1 MYHTPVLLQQSVDG
15 LNIKPE
21 GTYVDA
27 TYGGGGHSRAILK
40 LLEDGRLYGFDQ
52 DLDAG
57 QNSIEDPRF
66 TFINQNF
73 RYLKNF
79 LKFEEVM
86 AVDGILADLGI
97 SSHQINEGHRGFS
110 TRLTGPLD
118 MRMNANQ
125 PLSAR
130 EVVNNYEEE
139 QLLQIFRD
147 YGEIRNASCVVRA
160 IEQHRPLETTE
171 QLTEAVIRCAPPNKQ
186 HKFLAMVFQAIRI
199 EVNEELQAL
208 REFLEQSRELLKPG
222 GRLVVISYHS
232 LEDRLVKYFIRTG
245 NFEGKTVK
253 DFYGRPIVTFR
264 AITRKPVVP
273 GEDEIASN
281 SRARSAKLRIAEKL

>member
-1 MYHTPVLLQQSVDG
+1 MYHIPVLLQQSVDG

-27 TYGGGGHSRAILK
+27 TFGGGGHSRAILK
-40 LLEDGRLYGFDQ
+40 LLENGRLYGFDQ
-52 DLDAG
+52 DKDAL

-66 TFINQNF
+66 TFIGQNF

-79 LKFEEVM
+79 LKLEQVM
-86 AVDGILADLGI
+86 AVDGILADLGV
-97 SSHQINEGHRGFS
+97 SSHQIDDGERGFS

-130 EVVNNYEEE
+130 EVVNNYDEED
-139 QLLQIFRD
+139 LLRIFRD

-160 IEQHRPLETTE
+160 ILQHRPIETTE
-171 QLTEAVIRCAPPNKQ
+171 QLTEAVIRCAAPNKQ

-199 EVNEELQAL
+199 EVNEELNAL
-208 REFLEQSRELLKPG
+208 REFLEQSRDLLKPG
-222 GRLVVISYHS
+222 GRMAIISYHS

-264 AITRKPVVP
+264 PITKRPIVP
-273 GEDEIASN
+273 GEDEISSN